1 MATIRPRRLVVV
13 GGTWE
18 KQWGMLGPVVHET
31 KKDWPAVW
39 VDYPASYS
47 TPMAFEE
54 SLDRGVTALILALR
68 YEIPD
73 GCDIAII
80 CFSQGCAVVE
90 QALRE
95 MRRTGTL
102 VNASILRRIRYVAL
116 CGNPYRAAGDQV
128 GPDPGGFGVIGP
140 LADPGDVPIP
150 GRWDNF
156 ALPGD
161 LISSCGK
168 DSLVRA
174 IYPYTRW
181 MSIQTPD
188 RWARDVLS
196 RNGAVWLWRNV
207 PELRDPRHLHTL
219 LRRVAAAAQQIDYY
233 LASKVHG
240 QYMVRA
246 LGPDQPTA
254 GRMIVRALEEIS
266 WNS

>member
-1 MATIRPRRLVVV
+1 MATIRSRRLVVV

-31 KKDWPAVW
+31 QKDWPALW

-68 YEIPD
+68 YEVPD

-140 LADPGDVPIP
+140 LADVGDVPIP

-168 DSLVRA
+168 DSLVRS

-181 MSIQTPD
+181 MSIQAPD

-219 LRRVAAAAQQIDYY
+219 LRRVAAAGQQIDYY